1 MQSHVRVQADAMAG
15 LEEIVAMIR
24 SKQPAEGPPRG
35 LAGVLKKPSA
45 RSGAAQSQNPNP
57 HSAAQTG

>member
-1 MQSHVRVQADAMAG
+1 MD
-15 LEEIVAMIR
+15 EIMAMIR
-24 SKQPAEGPPRG
+24 SKKAAQGPPRG
-35 LAGVLKKPSA
+35 LAGVLKKQSA